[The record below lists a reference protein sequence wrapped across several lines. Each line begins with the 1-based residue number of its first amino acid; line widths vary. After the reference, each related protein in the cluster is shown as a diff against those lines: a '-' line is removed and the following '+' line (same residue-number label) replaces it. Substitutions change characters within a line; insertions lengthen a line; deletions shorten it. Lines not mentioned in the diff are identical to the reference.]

1 MFLEN
6 SHRKSLETQLLEQ
19 KYDIYPKVFFT
30 TFRQIE
36 RFEELLS
43 EVVFSNQDYL
53 KRVMYIILIFYL
65 CHTAL

>member
-43 EVVFSNQDYL
+43 
-53 KRVMYIILIFYL
+53 
-65 CHTAL
+65 